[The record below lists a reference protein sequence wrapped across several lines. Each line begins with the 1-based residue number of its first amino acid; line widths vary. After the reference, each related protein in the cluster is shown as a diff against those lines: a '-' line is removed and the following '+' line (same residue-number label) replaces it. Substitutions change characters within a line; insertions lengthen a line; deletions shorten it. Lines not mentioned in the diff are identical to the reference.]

1 MNGCFCS
8 VIRQLLL
15 CGFFI
20 FFIDAENL
28 FLLLLYILYN
38 FFYICALF
46 LLFCLF
52 LFIEAEIRKFFFS
65 LFLLRVFFF
74 SFICLYLLFSLFLV
88 ITLLLTSFAF
98 LYYPS
103 SMFILS
109 LFIYLLISFCISEY
123 CECSHN
129 TYTSKSIISFIFI
142 SISFCQFFGLFFQF
156 RFFLI
161 SSSFCNFRFFYL

>member
-1 MNGCFCS
+1 MCFFSSFLFVLIYRGRNSKVFFYYSFYVCFS
-8 VIRQLLL
+8 FLSFV
-15 CGFFI
+15 FI
-20 FFIDAENL
+20 F
-28 FLLLLYILYN
+28 
-38 FFYICALF
+38 C
-46 LLFCLF
+46 F
-52 LFIEAEIRKFFFS
+52 LF
-65 LFLLRVFFF
+65 
-74 SFICLYLLFSLFLV
+74 FLV

-142 SISFCQFFGLFFQF
+142 SISFSQIFGLFFLF
-156 RFFLI
+156 RFFV
-161 SSSFCNFRFFYL
+161 